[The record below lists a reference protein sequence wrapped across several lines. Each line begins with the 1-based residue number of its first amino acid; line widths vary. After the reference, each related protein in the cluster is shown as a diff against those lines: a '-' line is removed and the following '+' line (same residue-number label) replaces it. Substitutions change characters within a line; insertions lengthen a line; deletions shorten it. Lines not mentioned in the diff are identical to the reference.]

1 MKKRNRVIAFSTFR
15 ISLFMMYQI
24 AELEQYLNLQR
35 RHVNTQILSR
45 EQELTLRYLCTRMIM
60 RRVQIDLL
68 RHFEVLQQIV
78 EGLEISE
85 TYLPLWRAS
94 LIQLENIPTL
104 SKKFLRNT
112 ILVGTILTT
121 NFIQ

>member
-1 MKKRNRVIAFSTFR
+1 
-15 ISLFMMYQI
+15 MMYQI